1 MSPKNPRPFQEGER
15 ITLTPTRLGS
25 RDEALAEY
33 EGWRVRV
40 QGGIPG
46 EAAHVRVLHVSKGGP
61 MAVARFLEPVGDAHP
76 ARRPPPC
83 PIHGP
88 CGGCG
93 WQHVHE
99 TAAFQMKI
107 DAAGRLFPETA
118 FEAGITS
125 PRAFAYRAKAFLLPQ
140 MQKGRLVFGARP
152 PRGEKLVDTTGCEVL
167 RPELERIAEAARAFL
182 SDGRDVKELRS
193 ILLRG
198 NRQGETQFTLVHR
211 DESTRW
217 VGLAGEI
224 ARRGGAQAAFVQHH
238 PAPGNRVQ
246 SDEEEVLAF
255 GSGPLHERFSGLEVV
270 VPPTAFCQGNPGVAD
285 KLYGAIAER
294 VTGSRVVELFC
305 GTGVAGLLA
314 LVEDDSRT
322 LLGVDLAPRAV
333 AAAKQNAEHNGLAQ
347 RCEFRAADASTIDL
361 SGADTLLVN
370 PPRAGCSEA
379 ICKGAVDSGAASLL
393 YLSCNAETLA
403 RDIERMAGGG
413 FRLESLIPAD
423 MFPQTPHLEVL
434 ATLRR

>member
-1 MSPKNPRPFQEGER
+1 MSPKNRRPFNEGER

-46 EAAHVRVLHVSKGGP
+46 EAAQVRVLHVSKGGP
-61 MAVARFLEPVGDAHP
+61 MAVARFLEPAGDPHP

-93 WQHVHE
+93 LQHVHE

-107 DAAGRLFPETA
+107 DAAGRLFPETS
-118 FEAGITS
+118 FEPGIAS

-140 MQKGRLVFGARP
+140 MQKGKLVLGARP
-152 PRGEKLVDTTGCEVL
+152 PRGEKLVDTAGCDVL
-167 RPELERIAEAARAFL
+167 RPELEKVAAAAREFL

-198 NRQGETQFTLVHR
+198 NRQGETQLTLVHR
-211 DESTRW
+211 DDSTRW
-217 VGLAGEI
+217 SGLAGEI
-224 ARRGGAQAAFVQHH
+224 ARRGGAAAAFTQHH
-238 PAPGNRVQ
+238 PEPGNRVQ
-246 SDEEEVLAF
+246 SDEEEALAF
-255 GSGPLHERFSGLEVV
+255 GAGPLLERFSGIVAV
-270 VPPTAFCQGNPGVAD
+270 IPPTAFCQGNPGVAD
-285 KLYGAIAER
+285 KLYAAIAER
-294 VTGSRVVELFC
+294 VTGSRVVELYC
-305 GTGVAGLLA
+305 GAGVAGLIA
-314 LVEDDSRT
+314 LTEDDSRT
-322 LLGVDLAPRAV
+322 LLAVDLAPRAV
-333 AAAKQNAEHNGLAQ
+333 AAARQNAEHNGLAQ
-347 RCEFRAADASTIDL
+347 RCEFQVADAAAIDL
-361 SGADTLLVN
+361 SGTDTLLVN

-379 ICKGAVDSGAASLL
+379 VCKAAMDSGTASLL

-423 MFPQTPHLEVL
+423 MFPQTSHLEVL